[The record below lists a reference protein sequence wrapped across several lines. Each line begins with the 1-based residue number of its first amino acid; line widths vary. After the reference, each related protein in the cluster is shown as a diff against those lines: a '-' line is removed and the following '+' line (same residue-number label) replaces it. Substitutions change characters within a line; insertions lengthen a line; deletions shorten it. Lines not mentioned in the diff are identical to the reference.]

1 MRKAELA
8 YSTQFR
14 IGVSSLV
21 GNFVVVW
28 QSDESGDE
36 FTHIFGQ
43 RFSSAGLAQGQF
55 MVNVTTAFSQ
65 QNPAVTAIGA

>member
-1 MRKAELA
+1 M
-8 YSTQFR
+8 
-14 IGVSSLV
+14 